1 MYRHNLPQY
10 FQDFLLS
17 FTQFCGQAHI
27 SACVI
32 VSPREVAKY
41 MEKNLRLGKLWDEWL
56 TSESRLPENDYE
68 ASGILMGMK
77 NFQTNRLRTARRLM
91 KVWALTSYYEKYEF
105 TPAVSLITAK
115 NQKPRVKISIPS
127 GKILKLPKGLKS
139 SWAWLKGL
147 FGSTGGL
154 YFPKW
159 GYYLALIIP
168 DVKVSRTAAKALGLT
183 GLAWHERGNEFTLRN
198 HDDIMTFLCN
208 TGMPLTAL
216 EFDKT
221 VMLRSLRNRVNV
233 ERNYEAANIA
243 RTVRAA
249 REQLE
254 LAEKFLALSVS
265 LPENLK
271 ALAVLRTK
279 FPDDTLDEL
288 GKKLNPPIKKSAVK
302 YRWNK
307 IKNILET
314 AEKTSGNEKI

>member
-1 MYRHNLPQY
+1 
-10 FQDFLLS
+10 
-17 FTQFCGQAHI
+17 
-27 SACVI
+27 
-32 VSPREVAKY
+32 

-56 TSESRLPENDYE
+56 TFENGQSASDYE
-68 ASGILMGMK
+68 VSGILMGMK

-91 KVWALTSYYEKYEF
+91 KIWPLTSYYEKYKF

-115 NQKPRVKISIPS
+115 NQKSRVKISLPS
-127 GKILKLPKGLKS
+127 AKILKLPKGSKS
-139 SWAWLKGL
+139 SWSWLKGL

-159 GYYLALIIP
+159 GYYLTLI
-168 DVKVSRTAAKALGLT
+168 VSGNEVSRAAAKALKLT
-183 GLAWHERGNEFTLRN
+183 GLAWSSHGNEFALRN

-208 TGMPLTAL
+208 AGMPLTAL

-243 RTVRAA
+243 RSVRAA

-254 LAEKFLALSVS
+254 LAKKFLNLGVS

-271 ALAVLRTK
+271 TLAELRIK
-279 FPDDTLDEL
+279 FPDDNLDEL
-288 GKKLNPPIKKSAVK
+288 GKKLNPQIKKSAVK
-302 YRWNK
+302 YRWAR
-307 IKNILET
+307 IKSILEQT
-314 AEKTSGNEKI
+314 ESKKI

>member
-1 MYRHNLPQY
+1 
-10 FQDFLLS
+10 
-17 FTQFCGQAHI
+17 
-27 SACVI
+27 
-32 VSPREVAKY
+32 

-56 TSESRLPENDYE
+56 TSENSRPDLDYE
-68 ASGILMGMK
+68 VSGILMGMK

-91 KVWALTSYYEKYEF
+91 KAWPLTSYYEKYKF

-115 NQKPRVKISIPS
+115 SQKPRVKISLPA
-127 GKILKLPKGLKS
+127 GKILKLPKGIKS

-159 GYYLALIIP
+159 GYYLALIISGAE
-168 DVKVSRTAAKALGLT
+168 VSKTAAKALKLT
-183 GLAWHERGNEFTLRN
+183 GLAWAAHGNEFALRN

-208 TGMPLTAL
+208 AGMPLTAL

-243 RTVRAA
+243 RSVRAA
-249 REQLE
+249 REQLG
-254 LAEKFLALSVS
+254 LAEKFLALGVS

-271 ALAVLRTK
+271 DLASLRIK
-279 FPDDTLDEL
+279 FPDDTLEEL
-288 GKKLNPPIKKSAVK
+288 GKKLNPQIKKSAVK
-302 YRWNK
+302 YRWDR
-307 IKNILET
+307 IKNILGQ
-314 AEKTSGNEKI
+314 AGDGKI